1 MNHDAIVFD
10 IDGTLWNA
18 CSASAKGWNA
28 GLAKL
33 GIDKQVSPEHI
44 ERVAGYPFE
53 TCFDLILPGIRVDHS
68 NVLDTLNRG
77 EIDAVKTAGGEFYPG
92 VIEGIQKLSCSHR
105 IFLVSNC
112 QDWYMNLFL
121 SFSGFSALLAGYDCH
136 GMSGKP
142 KHEMLRKIKQEFSL
156 RNPVYVG
163 DTEGD
168 ELAANQAGMAFI
180 HVTYGVGTSTH
191 NALKFNS
198 FSALQYYFEGQQHI
212 S

>member
-53 TCFDLILPGIRVDHS
+53 TCVDLILPGIRVDHS

-112 QDWYMNLFL
+112 QDWYMDLFL
-121 SFSGFSALLAGYDCH
+121 SFSGFAALLTGYDCH
-136 GMSGKP
+136 GISGKP
-142 KHEMLRKIKQEFSL
+142 KNEMLRKIKLEFSL
-156 RNPVYVG
+156 QNPVYVG

-168 ELAANQAGMAFI
+168 ELAANQAGMEFI
-180 HVTYGVGTSTH
+180 HVTYGFGTSTG

-198 FSALQYYFEGQQHI
+198 FSALQDYFEGQQHI